1 MTDQTT
7 EARTLSWR
15 DGRTGPVAGLM
26 YLSYAVALI
35 GAAAFALS
43 FIGVNQAARP
53 YFGAVAWIIPLL
65 GDLAIG
71 VFTAFSI
78 AAELAGL
85 SSPTARWSSRLL
97 IGFTIFANVAHE
109 PGIYGRVLHAAPPVI
124 WVLIVTTFEH
134 LVRRKVGLNSPT
146 RIEGLRKSLWLLRP
160 IGTWRIWRR
169 MRVEAIPTYR
179 EALDRD
185 AARAA
190 IVGRFRVNHGRMWRQ
205 KAPLS
210 ELIALRLQ
218 GRDPAGVA
226 AILGDHLE
234 TAALLAGT
242 VTEPVPETQPQPV
255 ESAVQERAEDTEATA
270 PKPRRTAVQKRT
282 RKGAKTPA
290 PKRTDDELFA
300 DASALNAQVL
310 AATGAPVSL
319 RRLKADL
326 RVGQPTAER
335 LRDRLAAAPAFSDVN
350 ANIPEQAAV
359 SEPVPVAVVNGA
371 PHPIEYANGSAA

>member
-1 MTDQTT
+1 MTETT
-7 EARTLSWR
+7 ETRALSWR
-15 DGRTGPVAGLM
+15 DGKSGPLAGLL
-26 YLSYAVALI
+26 YLSLAVALI

-43 FIGVNQAARP
+43 YVGVYQAAYP
-53 YFGAVAWIIPLL
+53 YFGGATWAIPLL

-78 AAELAGL
+78 GAELSGF
-85 SSPTARWSSRLL
+85 SSPTARWASRLL
-97 IGFTIFANVAHE
+97 IGYTIYANVAHA
-109 PGIYGRVLHAAPPVI
+109 PGLYARVLHAAPPVI

-134 LVRRKVGLNSPT
+134 LVRRMVGLNSPT

-160 IGTWRIWRR
+160 FGTWRIWRQ
-169 MRVEAIPTYR
+169 MRIHQIPTYAD
-179 EALDRD
+179 ALDRD

-190 IVGRFRVNHGRMWRQ
+190 IVGRFRVNHGRGWRLR
-205 KAPLS
+205 APLS
-210 ELIALRLQ
+210 ERIALRLQ

-226 AILGDHLE
+226 VILTDHLE

-270 PKPRRTAVQKRT
+270 PKPHRTTVQKRT
-282 RKGAKTPA
+282 RKGAKTPP

-310 AATGAPVSL
+310 AATGTPVSL

-335 LRDRLAAAPAFSDVN
+335 LRDRLTAAPEVASDVN
-350 ANIPEQAAV
+350 ADIPSQAV
-359 SEPVPVAVVNGA
+359 SGPVPVAVEYGA
-371 PHPIEYANGSAA
+371 PRPVEHANGSTN

>member
-7 EARTLSWR
+7 QTRLPAWQ
-15 DGRTGPVAGLM
+15 DGNSRQLAGLI
-26 YLSYAVALI
+26 YLSLAVALI

-43 FIGVNQAARP
+43 YVGVYQAAYP
-53 YFGAVAWIIPLL
+53 YFGGATWAIPLL

-78 AAELAGL
+78 GAELSGF
-85 SSPTARWSSRLL
+85 SSLTARWASRLL
-97 IGFTIFANVAHE
+97 IGYTIYANVAHA
-109 PGIYGRVLHAAPPVI
+109 PGLYARVLHAAPPVI

-134 LVRRKVGLNSPT
+134 LVRRMVGLNSPT

-160 IGTWRIWRR
+160 VGTWRLWRQ
-169 MRVEAIPTYR
+169 MRIHQIPTYR

-205 KAPLS
+205 KAPLA
-210 ELIALRLQ
+210 ERVAARLQ

-226 AILGDHLE
+226 AILTDHLE

-242 VTEPVPETQPQPV
+242 VAQPVPETQPEPV
-255 ESAVQERAEDTEATA
+255 ESAALERSADTEAPA

-282 RKGAKTPA
+282 RKAAKTPA

-359 SEPVPVAVVNGA
+359 SEPVPVAVEYGELRPV
-371 PHPIEYANGSAA
+371 EYANGSAA